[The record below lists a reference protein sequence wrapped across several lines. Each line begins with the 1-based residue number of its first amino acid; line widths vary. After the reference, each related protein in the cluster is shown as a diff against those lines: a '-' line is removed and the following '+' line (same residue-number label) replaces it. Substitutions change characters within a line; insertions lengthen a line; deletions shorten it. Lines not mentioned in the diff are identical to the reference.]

1 MDTLRVSARDR
12 VARRTWASTEK
23 RSCPYNFNPASI
35 FMGDCGSMT
44 VGFLLGCF
52 GVVWS
57 QKSATVLGMTAP
69 LIALAIP
76 LLDTAL
82 AIARRFLRR
91 QPVFGADRGHIH
103 HPSSAA
109 QARLHAAP
117 RRLYPLCL
125 SRDCGR
131 SLAAAQFRR
140 KAHRRHRTGGLLYGC
155 LAGHPIPGI

>member
-1 MDTLRVSARDR
+1 VDTLRVSARDR

-69 LIALAIP
+69 
-76 LLDTAL
+76 
-82 AIARRFLRR
+82 
-91 QPVFGADRGHIH
+91 
-103 HPSSAA
+103 
-109 QARLHAAP
+109 
-117 RRLYPLCL
+117 
-125 SRDCGR
+125 
-131 SLAAAQFRR
+131 
-140 KAHRRHRTGGLLYGC
+140 
-155 LAGHPIPGI
+155 